1 MLPKIEMPTF
11 AVNLLSDSS
20 VTVTMRPMTIKQE
33 KLLLMAKEE
42 RSDKGIVST
51 LIDIL
56 QACVVTDGKTRS
68 DGTVNVG
75 DYPLCDIEWMF
86 LKLRAQSVG
95 NVADLSYVISE
106 ETFDFKVD
114 LNKVKPKAVERK
126 AMDNMIKIGGD
137 SDSIELKYTPS
148 KVFADSIF
156 DEDKE
161 SEQLDLVLASSIA
174 AINIGDT
181 KTDPSTLTSE
191 ELTEWINSLPA
202 GVLKKCQD
210 FLQNTPRLY
219 HAEKVKTKDGKEHV
233 IELQSLNDF
242 FII

>member
-1 MLPKIEMPTF
+1 MLQKIELPTF
-11 AVNLLSDSS
+11 TLNLISDPS
-20 VTVTMRPMTIKQE
+20 VVITLRPMTIKQE
-33 KLLLMAKEE
+33 KILLMAKEE

-56 QACVVTDGKTRS
+56 QACVVTKEGD
-68 DGTVNVG
+68 TVSIG

-106 ETFDFKVD
+106 ETVDFKVD
-114 LNKVKPKAVERK
+114 LNKVKPKTVERK
-126 AMDNMIKIGGD
+126 AMDNMIKIGTGD
-137 SDSIELKYTPS
+137 SDSIELKFTPS
-148 KVFADSIF
+148 KVFADPIF
-156 DEDKE
+156 AEDDKE
-161 SEQLDLVLASSIA
+161 NEQLDLVLASSIA

-181 KTDPSTLTSE
+181 MTDPSTLSPG

-202 GVLKKCQD
+202 GILKKCQD
-210 FLQNTPRLY
+210 YLQDTPRLY